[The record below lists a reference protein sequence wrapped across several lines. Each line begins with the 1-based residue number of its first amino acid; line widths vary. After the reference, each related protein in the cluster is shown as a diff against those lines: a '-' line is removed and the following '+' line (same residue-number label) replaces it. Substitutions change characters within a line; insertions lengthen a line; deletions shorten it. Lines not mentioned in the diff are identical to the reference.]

1 MFEFVQFV
9 TSQDMFQMQGEQT
22 RCLSKKCKCKVFK
35 LVDDVMRDVYEEGFM
50 PNYYWWTNHSEE
62 LPQFPPVVLQGSYYG
77 SGGRREELNPYEQM
91 IRDHA
96 GPSIGKYIEKEGVI
110 KTECMEENPNP
121 EAQNFFDMLATAQ
134 ASFSE
139 GCEHHSKL
147 SASLACL
154 SLKSDYNMPEGCFNC
169 MVQLMGNTMPKKIL
183 WWVIFIK
190 LRGRC
195 RN

>member
-77 SGGRREELNPYEQM
+77 SGGRREEL
-91 IRDHA
+91 
-96 GPSIGKYIEKEGVI
+96 
-110 KTECMEENPNP
+110 
-121 EAQNFFDMLATAQ
+121 
-134 ASFSE
+134 
-139 GCEHHSKL
+139 KL
-147 SASLACL
+147 NVTNISNGGMRTI
-154 SLKSDYNMPEGCFNC
+154 SDSD
-169 MVQLMGNTMPKKIL
+169 VLVTS
-183 WWVIFIK
+183 
-190 LRGRC
+190 
-195 RN
+195 